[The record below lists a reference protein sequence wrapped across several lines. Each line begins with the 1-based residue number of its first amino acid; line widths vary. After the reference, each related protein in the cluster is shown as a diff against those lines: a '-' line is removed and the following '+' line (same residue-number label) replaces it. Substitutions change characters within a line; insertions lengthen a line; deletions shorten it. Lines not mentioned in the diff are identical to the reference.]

1 MENFVIFS
9 FIEKYCVQQDRNRC
23 VRSIQICK
31 IERGQTESNQS
42 ITCLLVLRF

>member
-1 MENFVIFS
+1 MQKFGIFS
-9 FIEKYCVQQDRNRC
+9 FIEKYCVQQDRNCR
-23 VRSIQICK
+23 VRSIQISK